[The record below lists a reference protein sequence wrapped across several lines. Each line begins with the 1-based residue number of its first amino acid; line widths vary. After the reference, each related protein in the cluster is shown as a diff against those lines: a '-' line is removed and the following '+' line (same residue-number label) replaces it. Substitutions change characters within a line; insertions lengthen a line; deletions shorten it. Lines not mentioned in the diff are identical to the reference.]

1 MARFSIILI
10 TVLFSIT
17 FLGVNLSYAEGLG
30 NREGTLIETNNK
42 EVQLTDKQKTELTE
56 IHKEIFEKR
65 KALIGKYVEFGII
78 DEEKGKII
86 ISKLERRYEYAEKN
100 GFIPNKNRDCRKKRN
115 W

>member
-1 MARFSIILI
+1 MYRYSIILL

-17 FLGVNLSYAEGLG
+17 FLGTNLTYADIVTVGKPK
-30 NREGTLIETNNK
+30 TETNKK
-42 EVQLTDKQKTELTE
+42 EVQLTDKQKSEITA
-56 IHKEIFEKR
+56 IHKEIFDKR
-65 KALIGKYVEFGII
+65 KELITKYVEFGVI

-100 GFIPNKNRDCRKKRN
+100 GFIPYKNRDCHRKRN